1 MGNTLKKEMF
11 ECNITSPKEITF
23 KLDKINV
30 SNDKALIYFIPP
42 KNNLKFDRIVIMF
55 SNTGKDHFH
64 IENTIELNKNL
75 RLFKL
80 NSNEYLQKV
89 HENEENTIIIRMSKN
104 QKIKHALLII
114 PIDNL
119 FALR

>member
-11 ECNITSPKEITF
+11 ECNITFPKGITF

-30 SNDKALIYFIPP
+30 SKDKALIYFIPP

-64 IENTIELNKNL
+64 IENSIELNKNL
-75 RLFKL
+75 TLFKF
-80 NSNEYLQKV
+80 NSVEYLQKI
-89 HENEENTIIIRMSKN
+89 HENEDNTIIVRMNKS

-114 PIDNL
+114 PINNL
-119 FALR
+119 FELK

>member
-11 ECNITSPKEITF
+11 ECNITFPKEITF

-30 SNDKALIYFIPP
+30 SKDKALIYFIPP
-42 KNNLKFDRIVIMF
+42 KNNLKFDKIVIMF

-64 IENTIELNKNL
+64 IENSIELNKNL
-75 RLFKL
+75 TLFKF
-80 NSNEYLQKV
+80 NSVEYLQKI
-89 HENEENTIIIRMSKN
+89 HENEDNTIIVRMNKS

-119 FALR
+119 FELK

>member
-11 ECNITSPKEITF
+11 ECNITFPKEIPF

-30 SNDKALIYFIPP
+30 SKDKALIYFNPT
-42 KNNLKFDRIVIMF
+42 KSNLKFDRIIIMF

-64 IENTIELNKNL
+64 IESAIELNKNL
-75 RLFKL
+75 TLFKF
-80 NSNEYLQKV
+80 NSIEYLQKV
-89 HENEENTIIIRMSKN
+89 HESENNTIIIRMNKR

-119 FALR
+119 FELK

>member
-11 ECNITSPKEITF
+11 ECNITFPKEIPF

-30 SNDKALIYFIPP
+30 SKDKALIYFNPT
-42 KNNLKFDRIVIMF
+42 KSNLKFDRIVIMF

-64 IENTIELNKNL
+64 IENSIELNKNL
-75 RLFKL
+75 TLFKF
-80 NSNEYLQKV
+80 NSIEYLQKV
-89 HENEENTIIIRMSKN
+89 HENEDNTIIVRMNKS

-119 FALR
+119 FELK

>member
-11 ECNITSPKEITF
+11 ECNITFPKNITF

-30 SNDKALIYFIPP
+30 SKDKALIYFVPP

-64 IENTIELNKNL
+64 IENSIELNKNL
-75 RLFKL
+75 TLFKF
-80 NSNEYLQKV
+80 NSVEYLQKI
-89 HENEENTIIIRMSKN
+89 HENEDNTIIIRMNKN

>member
-1 MGNTLKKEMF
+1 
-11 ECNITSPKEITF
+11 
-23 KLDKINV
+23 
-30 SNDKALIYFIPP
+30 
-42 KNNLKFDRIVIMF
+42 MF

-75 RLFKL
+75 TLFKF
-80 NSNEYLQKV
+80 NSVEYLQKI
-89 HENEENTIIIRMSKN
+89 HENEDNTIIIRMNKN

>member
-11 ECNITSPKEITF
+11 ECNITFPKEIPF

-30 SNDKALIYFIPP
+30 SKDKALIYFNPT
-42 KNNLKFDRIVIMF
+42 KSNLKFDRIIIMF

-64 IENTIELNKNL
+64 IENSIELNKNL
-75 RLFKL
+75 TLFKF
-80 NSNEYLQKV
+80 NSVEYLQKV
-89 HENEENTIIIRMSKN
+89 QENEDNTIIVRMNKS

-119 FALR
+119 FELK

>member
-11 ECNITSPKEITF
+11 ECNITFPKDITF

-30 SNDKALIYFIPP
+30 SKDKALIYFVPP

-75 RLFKL
+75 TLFKF
-80 NSNEYLQKV
+80 NSVEYLQKI
-89 HENEENTIIIRMSKN
+89 HENEDNTIIIRMNKN

>member
-11 ECNITSPKEITF
+11 ECNITFPKDITF

-30 SNDKALIYFIPP
+30 SKDKALIYFVPP

-64 IENTIELNKNL
+64 IENSIELNKNL
-75 RLFKL
+75 TLFKF
-80 NSNEYLQKV
+80 NSVEYLQKI
-89 HENEENTIIIRMSKN
+89 HENEDNTIIIRMNKN

>member
-11 ECNITSPKEITF
+11 ECNITFPKGITF

-30 SNDKALIYFIPP
+30 SKDKALIYFIPP

-64 IENTIELNKNL
+64 IENSIELNKNL
-75 RLFKL
+75 TLFKF
-80 NSNEYLQKV
+80 NSVEYLQKV
-89 HENEENTIIIRMSKN
+89 HENEDSTIIIRMNKN